1 MADTPRDPD
10 ESKALKHLFDE
21 ALVDELAGRL
31 RAADRRFDTK
41 KFVARAKPGLGALE
55 MIARVGQIAEAL
67 HVALPSP
74 TSAAM
79 ATLTASLPPVAEGP
93 DGVVTGGYRFWA
105 YGEYILRHGA
115 SDPDESFAAM
125 IALTQ
130 RFSSEFA
137 IRGLLALDLDGTLAR
152 LAALVTHP
160 SPHVRRWVSEGTRS
174 RLPWAKKVPAL
185 SAAVDARIALLAKLR
200 HDDARYVQRSVA
212 NHLQDIL
219 KDDPVRGK
227 RVLAAWVKEGH
238 PGLSWICKH
247 AARGLLKA
255 GDAEALALF
264 GYAPRDIAFALA
276 KDALRVTPKR
286 VSLGDTVTLTATIEA
301 SGKAK
306 QAATAR
312 VDFALV
318 SPTKAGKRAR
328 KVFRLTEASL
338 RPGESLDVRK
348 AYAFVHRSIRRVVAG
363 EHTFELLVNGALLAS
378 AAVRVSVADD

>member
-1 MADTPRDPD
+1 MADAADD
-10 ESKALKHLFDE
+10 ENEHKALKHLFDE
-21 ALVDELAGRL
+21 ALVDDLARRL
-31 RAADRRFDTK
+31 RAVDRRFDGK
-41 KFVARAKPGLGALE
+41 KLAAHAKPGLASLE

-67 HVALPSP
+67 HVALPRP

-93 DGVVTGGYRFWA
+93 DATVTGGYRFWP
-105 YGEYILRHGA
+105 YGEYILRHGGD
-115 SDPDESFAAM
+115 DPDASFAAM

-137 IRGLLALDLDGTLAR
+137 IRGLLASDLDGTLAR
-152 LAALVTHP
+152 LAALVSHP
-160 SPHVRRWVSEGTRS
+160 SHHVRRWVSEGTRS

-185 SAAVDARIALLAKLR
+185 TAAVDARLALLAKLR
-200 HDDARYVQRSVA
+200 HDDVRYVQRSVA

-227 RVLAAWVKEGH
+227 RALVAWAKEGH
-238 PGLSWICKH
+238 PGLLWICKH

-264 GYAPRDIAFALA
+264 GYAPRDIAFAA
-276 KDALRVTPKR
+276 RALRVSPR
-286 VSLGDTVTLTATIEA
+286 RASLGDTVTLTATIDA

-306 QAATAR
+306 QAGTAR

-318 SPTKAGKRAR
+318 SPTKTGKRAR

-338 RPGESLDVRK
+338 LPGESFDVRK
-348 AYAFVHRSIRRVVAG
+348 TYTFVHRTIRRVVAG

-378 AAVRVSVADD
+378 APVRVTVADD